1 MALDVGDKA
10 PDFTLP
16 ASDGSTVSL
25 KGLAGKK
32 VVLYFYPKDN
42 TPGCTRQACS
52 LRDHNNALKKAGV
65 VVLGVSRD
73 SLKSHE
79 NFIGKYKLNFTLL
92 SDEDHAMSEAYGA
105 WGEKVMYGKKV
116 MGMKRITYLLDEK
129 GRIAKFWPKVAV
141 DTHGADMLAAVKAS

>member
-1 MALDVGDKA
+1 MTLDVGDKA

-16 ASDGSTVSL
+16 ASDGSQVSL

-42 TPGCTRQACS
+42 TPGCTREACS
-52 LRDHNNALKKAGV
+52 LRDHNDALKKAGV

-79 NFIGKYKLNFTLL
+79 SFIGKHKLNFTLL

-105 WGEKVMYGKKV
+105 WGEKVMYGRKV

-129 GRIAKFWPKVAV
+129 GRIAKFWPKVSV
-141 DTHGADMLAAVKAS
+141 DSHGADVLAAVKAS